1 MFVQTE
7 PTPNPATLKF
17 LPGREVMKEGTIFFQ
32 NQDSAAN
39 SPLAQ
44 NLFNVKGVESVF
56 IGNRVMNIDS
66 FMTNIV
72 VSRNNQIRN
81 LLF

>member
-44 NLFNVKGVESVF
+44 NLFNVKFCS
-56 IGNRVMNIDS
+56 
-66 FMTNIV
+66 
-72 VSRNNQIRN
+72 NNYSAN
-81 LLF
+81 FAV

>member
-17 LPGREVMKEGTIFFQ
+17 LPGQEVTKEGTIFFQ
-32 NQDSAAN
+32 DESSAGS

-44 NLFNVKGVESVF
+44 NLFHIKGVESVF
-56 IGNRVMNIDS
+56 FLSLIHI
-66 FMTNIV
+66 
-72 VSRNNQIRN
+72 
-81 LLF
+81 